1 MSEGE
6 GEEEE
11 TGGWIWEAV
20 AGGESELGNKVGGIL
35 GIMIEG
41 MGARGWRKRT
51 EYKLLG

>member
-6 GEEEE
+6 EEKEE
-11 TGGWIWEAV
+11 TGWIWEAV

-41 MGARGWRKRT
+41 MGACEWRNGT
-51 EYKLLG
+51 EFKLLG